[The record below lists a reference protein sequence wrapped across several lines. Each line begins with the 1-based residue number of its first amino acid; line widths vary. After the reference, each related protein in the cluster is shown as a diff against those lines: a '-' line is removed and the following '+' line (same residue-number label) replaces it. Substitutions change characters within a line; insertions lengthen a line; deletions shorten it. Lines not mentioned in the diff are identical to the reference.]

1 MKKSRKKRVDF
12 LPNRQNRYAI
22 RRFSVGTA
30 SILVGATLIFGIH
43 SNDASAAVE
52 DATSQEAE
60 TTNGN
65 SNSIEEATT
74 NENTTVEAPTSEEAS
89 TEEKSVEAPTSE
101 EATTEEKSVEAPTSE
116 EATTEEK
123 SVEAPTSEEATTE
136 EKSVE
141 APTSEEAS
149 TEEKSVE
156 APTSEEATTEE
167 KSVEAPTS
175 EEASTEEKSV
185 EAPTSEEA
193 STEEKSVEAPTSEE
207 ASTEEKSVEAPTS
220 EEATTNTPVKE
231 ETSSTQENPSMTTP
245 EEQFSNEFNQLT
257 STEDKTNY
265 TREYLTQNTN
275 LSAEQVDTTVERLN
289 LSQDNA
295 TAEDV
300 YFALLKD
307 LADQQDALSPRV
319 TLLATR
325 DSELTN
331 EESIALTENSPMF
344 RAALANSPS
353 GNDVVSE
360 EDNIIVADA
369 LANGYIKSQTD
380 ATNAANTLSGRAWVV
395 DTGTP
400 ATMSNGLTAV
410 PEGTKV
416 YMQWIDTDGAVS
428 PVYQAS
434 TTNKLSSSGGSQV
447 GPGAY
452 AFDLREAW
460 VDSNGKAHKYNAT
473 SGQYYRLWID
483 DYKTADG
490 NTATML
496 RQAGGFFPG
505 SYINSVTGNN
515 IGQFPLI
522 GTNMQ
527 RTGVFMGVI
536 PTNDYMTTDPSKWVQ
551 DNEGPI
557 SNPAVTSTSEFVSGK
572 VWSETGSG
580 DYANSAT
587 GPNFNS
593 GDIAREGYQVVMSSL
608 TSAGAQA
615 YKAQVESLPTD
626 QQAAAAHQLFTDHP
640 EFISATVTGKTDA
653 SGAYTLRF
661 PSGSLNKDYL
671 YGYVLDNKGNL
682 VKGYSSFTS
691 PLFRSPNSNSSFAP
705 QTAPYHRPAKNAWV
719 NVNFALVETIET
731 TVDITNFDVT
741 ANPAQRGDTAII
753 DVTSTALS
761 PLPTHVEWRD
771 SKGNVVQKSGDVTTV
786 EEAEAAGTF
795 TIPDDA
801 KTGEIYT
808 VYIVSGGNDVAA
820 DSLIV
825 QVQENA
831 ATYEPVYPTT
841 TVEQDQTVTIP
852 TPTNEDGAALPDG
865 TKFEG
870 GNNVPEWATVNED
883 GSISISP
890 NQDVEKGNYNV
901 PVVVTYP
908 DGSKET
914 VFAPVLVQEAVPTA
928 EQYDPTSETINK
940 EYGTTATEDE
950 IKGAVTIPDYPTDGD
965 QPTITI
971 DDPTQIP
978 NGTEEGTVNVGVT
991 VTYPDGTT
999 DKLTVPVVTGKQAD
1013 NDKYTPETTPI
1024 TKDFGTGVTEDE
1036 VKGAVTVPGYP
1047 TDGDQP
1053 TITIDDPSQL
1063 PDGSQEGT
1071 TDVDVTVKYPD
1082 GTTDHITVPVTV
1094 GKQADNDKYT
1104 PETEGVN
1111 KDHGTPVT
1119 EDDVKGS
1126 ITIPGYPTD
1135 GDQPTITIDDPSQLP
1150 DGSKEGT
1157 TDVSVTVT
1165 YPDGTTDHITVPVTI
1180 GDQADND
1187 KYTPETTPITKDFG
1201 TGVTEDEVKGS
1212 VTVPGYPTEGDQP
1225 TITIDDPSQ
1234 LPDGSQ
1240 EGTTDVS
1247 VTVEYPDG
1255 TTDHITVPVTVGKQ
1269 ADNDKYTP
1277 ETTPITKDFGTPV
1290 TEDEVKGAVTV
1301 PGYPTDGDQ
1310 PTITIDDPSQLPDGS
1325 QEGTT
1330 DVSVTITYQ
1339 DGTTDHITVPVT
1351 IGDQADN
1358 DKYTPE
1364 TEGVDKDHDTPVTED
1379 DVKDSITIPGYPTDG
1394 DQPTITIDD
1403 PSQLPDGSQE
1413 GTTDVSV
1420 TVTYPDGTT
1429 DHITVPVTIGKQAD
1443 NDKYTPETEGVNK
1456 DHGTPITEDDVKGSI
1471 TIPGYPT
1478 DGDQPTIT
1486 IDDPSQLPDG
1496 SQEGTT
1502 DVSVT
1507 VTYPDGTTDHI
1518 TVPVTIGKQA
1528 DNDKYTP
1535 ETEGVD
1541 KDHGTPVTEDE
1552 VKDSITIPGYPT
1564 DGDQPT
1570 ITIDDPSQLPDGSK
1584 EGTTDVNVTVT
1595 YPDGT
1600 TDHITVPVTI
1610 GKQADNDKYTPE
1622 TEGVDKGHGTPV
1634 TEDDVKDS
1642 ITIPGY
1648 PTDGDQ
1654 PTITIDDPSQ
1664 LPDGTKEGTTDVNVT
1679 ITYPDGTT
1687 DHITVPVTIGKQADN
1702 DKYTPE
1708 TEGVNKDHGTP
1719 VTEDDVKDSITIPGY
1734 PTDGD
1739 QPTITIDD
1747 PSQLPDGSQEGTTD
1761 VNVIITYPDGT
1772 TDHITV
1778 PVTIGKQPTEDNGAT
1793 DNDGDMKPG
1802 TDETHNDTDN
1812 GSDMNQGT
1820 DEGHGVTD
1828 HDDNVKQNSNGDH
1841 MPVEQGD
1848 NHATSPAT
1856 DMDPMP
1862 SGSQTTS
1869 DDMNAKGSTSE
1880 KANHKQQSEQL
1891 PDTGESNTQ
1900 NGALLGGLF
1909 AALGGLFL
1917 IGRRRKE
1924 KEEK

>member
-1 MKKSRKKRVDF
+1 MKKSRKKRIDF

-52 DATSQEAE
+52 DATSQEAG
-60 TTNGN
+60 TTNEN
-65 SNSIEEATT
+65 SNSTEEATT
-74 NENTTVEAPTSEEAS
+74 NESTT
-89 TEEKSVEAPTSE
+89 VEAPTSE
-101 EATTEEKSVEAPTSE
+101 EATTEEQSVEAPTSEEVTTEEQSVEAPTSEEVTTEEQSVEAPTSE
-116 EATTEEK
+116 EATTK
-123 SVEAPTSEEATTE
+123 
-136 EKSVE
+136 
-141 APTSEEAS
+141 
-149 TEEKSVE
+149 
-156 APTSEEATTEE
+156 
-167 KSVEAPTS
+167 
-175 EEASTEEKSV
+175 
-185 EAPTSEEA
+185 
-193 STEEKSVEAPTSEE
+193 
-207 ASTEEKSVEAPTS
+207 
-220 EEATTNTPVKE
+220 TPVKE
-231 ETSSTQENPSMTTP
+231 ETSSTQENSPTTTL

-275 LSAEQVDTTVERLN
+275 LSVEQVEATVERLN
-289 LSQDNA
+289 LSRENVTAQDI
-295 TAEDV
+295 

-307 LADQQDALSPRV
+307 LADQQDALLPRV
-319 TLLATR
+319 TLLAAR

-331 EESIALTENSPMF
+331 EASIALTENSPMF

-369 LANGYIKSQTD
+369 LANGYINSQTD

-460 VDSNGKAHKYNAT
+460 VDSNGKAHRYKAV

-483 DYKTADG
+483 DYKTVDG
-490 NTATML
+490 NTVTML

-522 GTNMQ
+522 GKNMQ
-527 RTGVFMGVI
+527 RTGIFMGVI
-536 PTNDYMTTDPSKWVQ
+536 PTNDYMTTDTSNWIQ

-587 GPNFNS
+587 GPNLNS

-626 QQAAAAHQLFTDHP
+626 QQAAAAHQLFNDHP

-653 SGAYTLRF
+653 NGAYTLRF
-661 PSGSLNKDYL
+661 PSGSLSKDYL

-691 PLFRSPNSNSSFAP
+691 PLFRSPNSNLSFAP

-991 VTYPDGTT
+991 VTYPDGST

-1013 NDKYTPETTPI
+1013 NDKYTPESNGVN
-1024 TKDFGTGVTEDE
+1024 KDFGTPTTEE
-1036 VKGAVTVPGYP
+1036 
-1047 TDGDQP
+1047 
-1053 TITIDDPSQL
+1053 
-1063 PDGSQEGT
+1063 
-1071 TDVDVTVKYPD
+1071 
-1082 GTTDHITVPVTV
+1082 
-1094 GKQADNDKYT
+1094 
-1104 PETEGVN
+1104 
-1111 KDHGTPVT
+1111 
-1119 EDDVKGS
+1119 DVKDS

-1135 GDQPTITIDDPSQLP
+1135 GDQPTITIDDPNQLP
-1150 DGSKEGT
+1150 DGSQEGT
-1157 TDVSVTVT
+1157 TDVNVTVE
-1165 YPDGTTDHITVPVTI
+1165 YPDGTTDHITVPVTV
-1180 GDQADND
+1180 GKQAV
-1187 KYTPETTPITKDFG
+1187 KKD
-1201 TGVTEDEVKGS
+1201 VN
-1212 VTVPGYPTEGDQP
+1212 
-1225 TITIDDPSQ
+1225 
-1234 LPDGSQ
+1234 
-1240 EGTTDVS
+1240 

-1277 ETTPITKDFGTPV
+1277 ETTPITKDFGTGV
-1290 TEDEVKGAVTV
+1290 TEDEVKV
-1301 PGYPTDGDQ
+1301 
-1310 PTITIDDPSQLPDGS
+1310 
-1325 QEGTT
+1325 
-1330 DVSVTITYQ
+1330 
-1339 DGTTDHITVPVT
+1339 
-1351 IGDQADN
+1351 
-1358 DKYTPE
+1358 
-1364 TEGVDKDHDTPVTED
+1364 
-1379 DVKDSITIPGYPTDG
+1379 SITIPGYPTDG

-1413 GTTDVSV
+1413 GTTDVDV
-1420 TVTYPDGTT
+1420 TVEYPDGTT
-1429 DHITVPVTIGKQAD
+1429 DHITVPVTVGKQAD

-1456 DHGTPITEDDVKGSI
+1456 DHGTSVTEDEVKGAV
-1471 TIPGYPT
+1471 TVPGYPT
-1478 DGDQPTIT
+1478 DGDQPT
-1486 IDDPSQLPDG
+1486 
-1496 SQEGTT
+1496 
-1502 DVSVT
+1502 V
-1507 VTYPDGTTDHI
+1507 
-1518 TVPVTIGKQA
+1518 
-1528 DNDKYTP
+1528 
-1535 ETEGVD
+1535 
-1541 KDHGTPVTEDE
+1541 
-1552 VKDSITIPGYPT
+1552 
-1564 DGDQPT
+1564 
-1570 ITIDDPSQLPDGSK
+1570 
-1584 EGTTDVNVTVT
+1584 
-1595 YPDGT
+1595 
-1600 TDHITVPVTI
+1600 
-1610 GKQADNDKYTPE
+1610 
-1622 TEGVDKGHGTPV
+1622 
-1634 TEDDVKDS
+1634 
-1642 ITIPGY
+1642 
-1648 PTDGDQ
+1648 
-1654 PTITIDDPSQ
+1654 
-1664 LPDGTKEGTTDVNVT
+1664 
-1679 ITYPDGTT
+1679 
-1687 DHITVPVTIGKQADN
+1687 
-1702 DKYTPE
+1702 
-1708 TEGVNKDHGTP
+1708 
-1719 VTEDDVKDSITIPGY
+1719 
-1734 PTDGD
+1734 
-1739 QPTITIDD
+1739 TIDD

-1761 VNVIITYPDGT
+1761 VNVTVEYPDGT

-1778 PVTIGKQPTEDNGAT
+1778 PVTVGKQPTKDNGAT
-1793 DNDGDMKPG
+1793 DNDGDM
-1802 TDETHNDTDN
+1802 
-1812 GSDMNQGT
+1812 NQGT
-1820 DEGHGVTD
+1820 DEGNSATD
-1828 HDDNVKQNSNGDH
+1828 HGDNVKQDSNGNYT
-1841 MPVEQGD
+1841 PVEQRD

-1862 SGSQTTS
+1862 SNSQTTF
-1869 DDMNAKGSTSE
+1869 DGINAKGSTSE

-1924 KEEK
+1924 KEGK

>member
-101 EATTEEKSVEAPTSE
+101 EVLTEEKSVEAPTSE

-123 SVEAPTSEEATTE
+123 SVEASTSEEATTE
-136 EKSVE
+136 EKSE
-141 APTSEEAS
+141 
-149 TEEKSVE
+149 E

-167 KSVEAPTS
+167 KSVEAPTN
-175 EEASTEEKSV
+175 EEAS
-185 EAPTSEEA
+185 
-193 STEEKSVEAPTSEE
+193 
-207 ASTEEKSVEAPTS
+207 
-220 EEATTNTPVKE
+220 TNTPVKE

-245 EEQFSNEFNQLT
+245 EEQFSNEFNQFT

-536 PTNDYMTTDPSKWVQ
+536 PTNDYMTTDPSKWIQ

-940 EYGTTATEDE
+940 EYGATATEDE

-991 VTYPDGTT
+991 VTYPDGST

-1024 TKDFGTGVTEDE
+1024 TKDFGTGATEDE
-1036 VKGAVTVPGYP
+1036 VKGAVTV
-1047 TDGDQP
+1047 
-1053 TITIDDPSQL
+1053 
-1063 PDGSQEGT
+1063 
-1071 TDVDVTVKYPD
+1071 
-1082 GTTDHITVPVTV
+1082 
-1094 GKQADNDKYT
+1094 
-1104 PETEGVN
+1104 
-1111 KDHGTPVT
+1111 
-1119 EDDVKGS
+1119 
-1126 ITIPGYPTD
+1126 
-1135 GDQPTITIDDPSQLP
+1135 
-1150 DGSKEGT
+1150 
-1157 TDVSVTVT
+1157 
-1165 YPDGTTDHITVPVTI
+1165 
-1180 GDQADND
+1180 
-1187 KYTPETTPITKDFG
+1187 
-1201 TGVTEDEVKGS
+1201 
-1212 VTVPGYPTEGDQP
+1212 
-1225 TITIDDPSQ
+1225 
-1234 LPDGSQ
+1234 
-1240 EGTTDVS
+1240 
-1247 VTVEYPDG
+1247 
-1255 TTDHITVPVTVGKQ
+1255 
-1269 ADNDKYTP
+1269 
-1277 ETTPITKDFGTPV
+1277 
-1290 TEDEVKGAVTV
+1290 
-1301 PGYPTDGDQ
+1301 
-1310 PTITIDDPSQLPDGS
+1310 
-1325 QEGTT
+1325 
-1330 DVSVTITYQ
+1330 
-1339 DGTTDHITVPVT
+1339 
-1351 IGDQADN
+1351 
-1358 DKYTPE
+1358 
-1364 TEGVDKDHDTPVTED
+1364 
-1379 DVKDSITIPGYPTDG
+1379 
-1394 DQPTITIDD
+1394 
-1403 PSQLPDGSQE
+1403 
-1413 GTTDVSV
+1413 
-1420 TVTYPDGTT
+1420 
-1429 DHITVPVTIGKQAD
+1429 
-1443 NDKYTPETEGVNK
+1443 
-1456 DHGTPITEDDVKGSI
+1456 
-1471 TIPGYPT
+1471 PGYPT

-1541 KDHGTPVTEDE
+1541 KDHGTPVTEDDVKGSITIPGYPTDGDQPTITIDDSSQLPDGSKE
-1552 VKDSITIPGYPT
+1552 GTTDVSVTVTYPDGSTDHITVPVTVGKQADNDKYTPETEGVNKDHGTPVTEDDVKGSITIPGYPTDGDQPTITIDDPSQLPDGSKEGTTDVNVTITYPDGTTDHITVPVTIGDQADNDKYTPETEGVDKDHGTPVTEDDVKDSITIPGYPIDGDQPTITIDDPSQLPDGTKEGTTDVSVTVTYPDGTTDHITVPVTIDKQADNDKYTPETEGVDKDHGTPVTEDDVKDSITIPGYPT

-1584 EGTTDVNVTVT
+1584 EGTTDVSVTVT

-1610 GKQADNDKYTPE
+1610 GDQADNDKYTPE
-1622 TEGVDKGHGTPV
+1622 TEGVDKDHGTSV

-1687 DHITVPVTIGKQADN
+1687 DHITVPVTIGKQ
-1702 DKYTPE
+1702 
-1708 TEGVNKDHGTP
+1708 
-1719 VTEDDVKDSITIPGY
+1719 
-1734 PTDGD
+1734 
-1739 QPTITIDD
+1739 
-1747 PSQLPDGSQEGTTD
+1747 
-1761 VNVIITYPDGT
+1761 
-1772 TDHITV
+1772 
-1778 PVTIGKQPTEDNGAT
+1778 PTEDNGAT

-1802 TDETHNDTDN
+1802 TDETHNNTDN

-1828 HDDNVKQNSNGDH
+1828 HDDNVKQNSNVDH

-1862 SGSQTTS
+1862 SGSQTIS

-1924 KEEK
+1924 KEDK